1 MVSVGLIASSVNLR
15 SVNYQEFEVEKIII
29 KFVRTSEGCEQ
40 NSDRVSKIDVSCH
53 ICIRY
58 KVFE

>member
-29 KFVRTSEGCEQ
+29 KFVRISEGCDQ
-40 NSDRVSKIDVSCH
+40 NSDRVSKNYVSCH
-53 ICIRY
+53 ICIR
-58 KVFE
+58 